1 MNRFVFLVL
10 GFAVSL
16 VALTTAG
23 QAQNY
28 PTKTIRIV
36 VPYPAGG
43 PTDLVGRT
51 VADALTKALKKTVV
65 VENKAGAGGTIGR
78 TASRNPRRTAIRC
91 CSA

>member
-43 PTDLVGRT
+43 PTD
-51 VADALTKALKKTVV
+51 
-65 VENKAGAGGTIGR
+65 
-78 TASRNPRRTAIRC
+78 SRWPHC
-91 CSA
+91 G